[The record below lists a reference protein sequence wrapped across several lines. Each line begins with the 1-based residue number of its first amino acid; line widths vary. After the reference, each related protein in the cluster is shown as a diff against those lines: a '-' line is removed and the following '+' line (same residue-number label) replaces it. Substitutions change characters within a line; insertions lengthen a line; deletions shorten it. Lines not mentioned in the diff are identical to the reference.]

1 MEILDGFPTAFFADF
16 YHCGFK
22 KQLELSSSY
31 SSRLFWKRKNQKNV
45 WNNILIAPKKVP
57 QKHNGILKFA
67 QFIYFLQQ
75 LACLFCTITFYLL
88 YLWTMPMDHLAWIM
102 SWVPFF
108 IQVPFFPFWWAN
120 ENKSSLLTHERI
132 LVLFSWWKKKM
143 ILPITYY
150 LLYFVWRNI
159 TPSFVFVFFL
169 YSELSK
175 NIMYRQSIFFIFIIF
190 PI

>member
-1 MEILDGFPTAFFADF
+1 MAAKIMNISLKQTSIKVKHWKSLMDSQLLFFADF
-16 YHCGFK
+16 YHCGFTRNNN
-22 KQLELSSSY
+22 LNYLPPTPPDSSEKE
-31 SSRLFWKRKNQKNV
+31 RIKNV

-75 LACLFCTITFYLL
+75 LACLFCTITFPSL

-159 TPSFVFVFFL
+159 TLFCVCVFLV
-169 YSELSK
+169 
-175 NIMYRQSIFFIFIIF
+175 
-190 PI
+190 

>member
-1 MEILDGFPTAFFADF
+1 LEILDGFPTAFFADF
-16 YHCGFK
+16 YHCGFTK
-22 KQLELSSSY
+22 QQLELSSSY

-75 LACLFCTITFYLL
+75 LACLFCTITFPSL

-159 TPSFVFVFFL
+159 TLFCVCVFLV
-169 YSELSK
+169 
-175 NIMYRQSIFFIFIIF
+175 
-190 PI
+190 